1 MKRLGLLLFA
11 LSSCWAQDT
20 AKIDSVGLFKNG
32 LSVVRIADSIPE
44 SGILDITAIPDPV
57 HGTFWIES
65 KNPVSARIALTSI
78 EAPLMSVSQPELLQH
93 LIGQH
98 IKLQLDEDTIEGV
111 ILGETWEQRKQ
122 WDRNYA
128 HVNGQ
133 PAWNYWARNDSSQSP
148 NPQAQLTF
156 IRTESGMVALQ
167 PGEVKRVVFT
177 EMPKIKREQPVLRLE
192 SAGGG
197 AVGVEY
203 LTKGL
208 SWAPSYRV
216 DISDPKTLMIE
227 QKAVIRNELTD
238 LRNVEFRLISGFPSV
253 RFAGVD
259 SPLSTRQTWTNF
271 FQQVLNAGQQNNN
284 MQGQM
289 LTQNRIFEN
298 NSGGGGGAGAGAA
311 LGPADAGEG
320 EGVDLHYQSVGR
332 HSLAPGESISLD
344 VAESNAKYERVVEWN
359 IPDTRHPNGRYVQEH
374 ERQQD
379 PDKFDESAWD
389 AIVFNNPFEFPMTT
403 AAAMLVHQGKFQGQ
417 QLAHWTNPG
426 DQISIRIT
434 KALSVSTRAVENEIP
449 DTREALRIASDNFYK
464 VQVQG
469 ELTVKNHRGK
479 PAVLTV
485 KRRFSGELLEADD
498 EPSEQLLEAG
508 IYSINTRNELRWR
521 LELPAGEEKVIK
533 YRYEV
538 LVDN

>member
-1 MKRLGLLLFA
+1 MKPLALFFCIA
-11 LSSCWAQDT
+11 ASSCWAQDA
-20 AKIDSVGLFKNG
+20 AKIDSIGLFKNG
-32 LSVVRIADSIPE
+32 LAVVRIADSIPE
-44 SGILDITAIPDPV
+44 SGKLDITAIPDPV

-65 KNPVSARIALTSI
+65 ENPVAARIALTSI
-78 EAPLMSVSQPELLQH
+78 EAPLATVSQPELLQH

-98 IKLQLDEDTIEGV
+98 VKLQLDEDTIEGV

-156 IRTESGMVALQ
+156 IRTESGIVALQ

-197 AVGVEY
+197 GEVAVEY
-203 LTKGL
+203 LTKGM
-208 SWAPSYRV
+208 SWAPSYRI
-216 DISDPKTLMIE
+216 DLSNPNTLTIA
-227 QKAVIRNELTD
+227 QKAVIRNELTN
-238 LRNVEFRLISGFPSV
+238 LSNVELRLISGFPSV

-259 SPLSTRQTWTNF
+259 SPLSPRQTWTNF
-271 FQQVLNAGQQNNN
+271 FQQVVNADQQNNNN

-289 LTQNRIFEN
+289 LTQSRIFEN
-298 NSGGGGGAGAGAA
+298 APSAGGGGAA

-320 EGVDLHYQSVGR
+320 VDLHYQSIGR

-344 VAESNAKYERVVEWN
+344 VADSEAKYERVVEWN

-374 ERQQD
+374 ERQQN
-379 PDKFDESAWD
+379 PNQFDESAWD
-389 AIVFNNPFEFPMTT
+389 AVVFENPFDFPMTT
-403 AAAMLVHQGKFQGQ
+403 AAAMLVYQGKFQGQ

-449 DTREALRIASDNFYK
+449 DTRKTLRIASDNFYK

-479 PAVLTV
+479 PAIVTI

-498 EPSEQLLEAG
+498 EPSQQLLEAG

-521 LELPAGEEKVIK
+521 VELPAGEEKVIK